1 MISLEN
7 NFLLIKILIIILTKN
22 LFEHLFGVL
31 LVRYIECTLSIWGKC
46 QVYLAAN
53 HGPLAFLSLLLNNY
67 REFIGWY
74 QDSHPKIPTF
84 RNKYQVPS

>member
-1 MISLEN
+1 MIFPES
-7 NFLLIKILIIILTKN
+7 NFLLIKVLNYTLTKN
-22 LFEHLFGVL
+22 LFEQLFGVL

-67 REFIGWY
+67 REFIGWD
-74 QDSHPKIPTF
+74 QDSHPKIPH
-84 RNKYQVPS
+84 V